1 VYRIINKK
9 HSHSDGH
16 VHIKFIGDLT
26 YTKTSIRNV
35 KGFEEC
41 YDVYS
46 QTKKKNLINAIQIA
60 RKIHNGEMTWMQHYN
75 QCKRKVNGRQIKKE
89 EEEDKDM
96 LIDELNESNRNE
108 GRYKVIRRKRK
119 RSVGSTSISDRVSC
133 NKNSNSDVT
142 LKKEEC
148 NNVRR
153 RCSCGKSRS
162 LNNKNVKRNCCD
174 SSSCCVN
181 EQVINNRN
189 NSNTLHIGG
198 TRDIMDIVDN
208 FIYTKKNLQYEQF
221 DETFNS
227 LKQSIMSVRHNDSN
241 FNVSKYTYNIILFY
255 IYSLYLN

>member
-1 VYRIINKK
+1 MYRIINKR
-9 HSHSDGH
+9 HSHSDAQ

-75 QCKRKVNGRQIKKE
+75 QCKRKVNGRQIKKK

-96 LIDELNESNRNE
+96 LVDELNGSS
-108 GRYKVIRRKRK
+108 GKVIKRKRK
-119 RSVGSTSISDRVSC
+119 RSVGSTSISDRMSC

-142 LKKEEC
+142 MKKEEC
-148 NNVRR
+148 NNVRK
-153 RCSCGKSRS
+153 RCSNGRSRS
-162 LNNKNVKRNCCD
+162 LNNKNVKHN
-174 SSSCCVN
+174 CCVN
-181 EQVINNRN
+181 EQVINNNN
-189 NSNTLHIGG
+189 NSNTTH
-198 TRDIMDIVDN
+198 DIMDIVDN

-227 LKQSIMSVRHNDSN
+227 LKQSIMSVRHNDNN
-241 FNVSKYTYNIILFY
+241 FNVSKYTYNTI
-255 IYSLYLN
+255 